1 MKNMI
6 KKYLSLLLAMVLAF
20 TTLSGV
26 ITAFAEGTVENRIPL
41 KNPDGSTWTDAKGNT
56 VYADLIPQ
64 FDSEGNPLLDEE
76 GNPVFTC
83 RIPLL
88 DEEGNITY
96 DENGNVVYDDR
107 IPVLDEEGNIVYDED
122 GNIVFEIQYPD
133 ELRVGHPTI
142 TKGDFFTEMFGNDT
156 ADIDVRA
163 LIHGYNLVNWDQ
175 NQGVYLID
183 ESVVENVLVVEN
195 EIGDKTYFLGLYD
208 DLYWCDGT
216 PITAWDYAFSL
227 LLMMAPEIEQI
238 GGKIYRCEHILGYN
252 EYITGQLPYLN
263 GVGVIDDHQLAI
275 TLDHN
280 FLPYFFE
287 TGLLLCCPYPIS
299 VIAPGCKVYA
309 GQAEDLGDGYG
320 YGIRIGNEDESVE
333 EPIFTAEL
341 LQETIL
347 NPDTGYNSHPSLT
360 CGPYILTDY
369 DYETAHFVIN
379 DYFKG
384 AWVYNTLPENF
395 HFNVQEHAGT
405 GTGTMAHNNH
415 SGPNI
420 YSYDK
425 LELDGSTRTIYLV
438 KPTIEKISF
447 SVADNDTMAQDLA
460 DGTFHLVNKVVYG
473 PTILECMGVGGS
485 IEPVPD
491 HEVKTR
497 TTELDEEEEEVLPED
512 ETEEDEDEEDSEYG
526 DFTYSYASY
535 DDEEFDENSSSLGG
549 INYQNYPRIG
559 LAFLTFTY
567 EWPTVHDMEVRQAMA
582 WCMDRDQLTQD
593 YCSGFGQTVD
603 GYYGIEQW
611 EYLIC
616 TGQLQ
621 YPINFMND
629 PIHTDEDLE
638 EWSKHRYMYATTDE
652 EYQEMINAWEMLNL
666 DNLVH
671 YGVYDLEN
679 DPERTDKIG
688 IRKANALLDYAHWTL
703 NRDGEPYQPGIDD
716 VRCKMID
723 GELVALDL
731 TLMYPRGNHIVDTIQ
746 ENFLDNLAEV
756 GIKVTLVPEDM
767 ELLLKRYYREEERTT
782 DMIYLATNFHVIVDP
797 SITYSTDPTA
807 NHEIW
812 NNTYSD
818 DEDLYYRAV
827 NMRKT
832 DPLDV
837 YDYVVKW
844 ISFQERY
851 NEVLPTIPIYSNIYF
866 DFYTSQLQNYYIT
879 AHVTWTQAI
888 LESYFGP
895 ALEIEED
902 ANTGAAEEAEEA
914 VVEFEE

>member
-1 MKNMI
+1 M
-6 KKYLSLLLAMVLAF
+6 KKYLSLLLAFVLCLTFLTGTLNIAAAENAGAVEEPSDS
-20 TTLSGV
+20 TTEEQEK
-26 ITAFAEGTVENRIPL
+26 I
-41 KNPDGSTWTDAKGNT
+41 
-56 VYADLIPQ
+56 
-64 FDSEGNPLLDEE
+64 PLLDEE
-76 GNPVFTC
+76 GNPMF
-83 RIPLL
+83 
-88 DEEGNITY
+88 DEEGNPLY
-96 DENGNVVYDDR
+96 VE
-107 IPVLDEEGNIVYDED
+107 LEEEIV
-122 GNIVFEIQYPD
+122 YPD

-183 ESVVENVLVVEN
+183 KSVVESVLVVES

-208 DLYWCDGT
+208 DLYYCDGT

-227 LLMMAPEIEQI
+227 LLMMAPQIEEI

-252 EYITGQLPYLN
+252 EYITGQLPYLK
-263 GVGVIDDHQLAI
+263 GVAVIDDHQLAI

-309 GQAEDLGDGYG
+309 GASIDMGDGYG
-320 YGIRIGNEDESVE
+320 YGIYIGNEDQSVQ
-333 EPIFTAEL
+333 EPIFTADL
-341 LQETIL
+341 LRDTIL
-347 NPDTGYNSHPSLT
+347 DPDHGYNSHPSVT
-360 CGPYILTDY
+360 CGPYRLTAY
-369 DYETAHFVIN
+369 DYKTAHFEIN
-379 DYFKG
+379 EYFKG
-384 AWVYNTLPENF
+384 AWVYNTLPEDF
-395 HFNVQEHAGT
+395 HFDVQEFAGIGS
-405 GTGTMAHNNH
+405 GTQVHNNH
-415 SGPNI
+415 TGPNI
-420 YSYDK
+420 YSYNRYDR
-425 LELDGSTRTIYLV
+425 DGNMSTIYLV
-438 KPTIEKISF
+438 KPTISKISF
-447 SVADNDTMAQDLA
+447 SVADNDTMAQDLL

-473 PTILECMGVGGS
+473 PTILECMGVGGPAV
-485 IEPVPD
+485 PVPD
-491 HEVKTR
+491 HETEDRPALEATEPKAETPEKTEAPA
-497 TTELDEEEEEVLPED
+497 TDEQPTDAEAEGPE
-512 ETEEDEDEEDSEYG
+512 TSEG
-526 DFTYSYASY
+526 S
-535 DDEEFDENSSSLGG
+535 EEFEDAYSDADGMSG
-549 INYQNYPRIG
+549 ITYQNYPRIG

-567 EWPTVHDMEVRQAMA
+567 DWPTVHDKEVRQAIA
-582 WCMDRDQLTQD
+582 WCMDREQLTQD
-593 YCSGFGQTVD
+593 YTSGFGQVVD

-616 TGQLQ
+616 TNQLE
-621 YPINFMND
+621 YPVNFIND
-629 PIHTDEDLE
+629 PIHTEEDLE
-638 EWSKHRYMYATTDE
+638 EWAKHRYMYASTDE
-652 EYQEMINAWEMLNL
+652 EYELMISAWQMLNL

-679 DPERTDKIG
+679 DPDRTDKSG
-688 IRKANALLDYAHWTL
+688 IRKANVLLDSANWTL
-703 NRDGEPYQPGIDD
+703 NREGKNYRPGIDD
-716 VRCKMID
+716 VRCKMIN

-731 TLMYPRGNHIVDTIQ
+731 TMMYPRGNHIVDTIQ
-746 ENFLDNLAEV
+746 ENFFDNLAEA

-767 ELLLKRYYREEERTT
+767 EELLKSYYREKERTT

-797 SITYSTDPTA
+797 AITYSTDPTA

-837 YDYVVKW
+837 YDYVAKW

-866 DFYTSQLQNYYIT
+866 DFYTTQLQNYWIT

-888 LESYFGP
+888 LESYFGESMDLP
-895 ALEIEED
+895 EE
-902 ANTGAAEEAEEA
+902 TEEAEVIDETGEEII
-914 VVEFEE
+914 EFED

>member
-1 MKNMI
+1 MKKMN
-6 KKYLSLLLAMVLAF
+6 KYLSLLLALVLCVSSLAC
-20 TTLSGV
+20 T
-26 ITAFAEGTVENRIPL
+26 ITALAE
-41 KNPDGSTWTDAKGNT
+41 DAADTEAEEAN
-56 VYADLIPQ
+56 VYTAYLDAD
-64 FDSEGNPLLDEE
+64 GNPILTDDGYPIYLDEI
-76 GNPVFTC
+76 GNQYY
-83 RIPLL
+83 L
-88 DEEGNITY
+88 DDAGEYVPYI
-96 DENGNVVYDDR
+96 
-107 IPVLDEEGNIVYDED
+107 I
-122 GNIVFEIQYPD
+122 YPN

-183 ESVVENVLVVEN
+183 ESVVESVLVVEN

-208 DLYWCDGT
+208 DLYYCDGT
-216 PITAWDYAFSL
+216 PITAWDYAFSI

-238 GGKIYRCEHILGYN
+238 GGKIYRSEHLYGSH
-252 EYITGQLPYLN
+252 EYLTGQLPYLS
-263 GVGVIDDHQLAI
+263 GVGVIDDYQLAI

-287 TGLLLCCPYPIS
+287 TGLLLTVPYPIS

-320 YGIRIGNEDESVE
+320 YGIRIGNEDESIT

-341 LQETIL
+341 LQKTIL
-347 NPDTGYNSHPSLT
+347 DPDTGYNSHPSVT
-360 CGPYILTDY
+360 CGPYKLTGY
-369 DYETAHFVIN
+369 DYKTAHFEIN

-395 HFNVQEHAGT
+395 QFDVKNHEGVGE
-405 GTGTMAHNNH
+405 GTMVHNNH
-415 SGPNI
+415 TGPNI

-425 LELDGSTRTIYLV
+425 LDLEGNIYQIYLV
-438 KPTIEKISF
+438 KPTIQYISF
-447 SVADNDTMAQDLA
+447 SVADNDTMAMDLT

-473 PTILECMGVGGS
+473 PTILECLGIGGT

-491 HEVKTR
+491 HEVPEKIAQR
-497 TTELDEEEEEVLPED
+497 GEDEEEY
-512 ETEEDEDEEDSEYG
+512 T
-526 DFTYSYASY
+526 T
-535 DDEEFDENSSSLGG
+535 GG
-549 INYQNYPRIG
+549 VNYQNYPRIG
-559 LAFLTFTY
+559 LAFMTFSY
-567 EWPTVHDMEVRQAMA
+567 DWPTVHEIEVRQAIA
-582 WCMDRDQLTQD
+582 WCMDREQLTQD
-593 YCSGFGQTVD
+593 YTSGYGMVVD

-616 TGQLQ
+616 TEQLEF
-621 YPINFMND
+621 PINFMND
-629 PIHTDEDLE
+629 PLHVATDEDLE
-638 EWSKHRYMYATTDE
+638 EWAKHRYMYATTDE
-652 EYQEMINAWEMLNL
+652 EYEELLDAWRMLSL

-671 YGVYDLEN
+671 YGVYDLEE
-679 DPERTDKIG
+679 DPDRTEKVG
-688 IRKANALLDYAHWTL
+688 IKKANMLLDSAHWTL
-703 NRDGEPYQPGIDD
+703 NRDGETYRPGVDD

-731 TLMYPRGNHIVDTIQ
+731 TMLYPRGNHIVDTIQ
-746 ENFLDNLAEV
+746 ENFIDNLNEV
-756 GIKVTLVPEDM
+756 GIKLTLVPEDM

-797 SITYSTDPTA
+797 SITYSTDDTPD
-807 NHEIW
+807 HLIW

-818 DEDLYYRAV
+818 DEDLWYRAV

-837 YDYVVKW
+837 YDYVAKW

-866 DFYTSQLQNYYIT
+866 DFYTPQLQNYWIT

-888 LESYFGP
+888 LESYFGE
-895 ALEIEED
+895 ALNQETEDTTGDEETESGD
-902 ANTGAAEEAEEA
+902 EDIVIMDE
-914 VVEFEE
+914 

>member
-1 MKNMI
+1 MNM
-6 KKYLSLLLAMVLAF
+6 KKYLSLLLALVLCLTSMAS
-20 TTLSGV
+20 TLTV
-26 ITAFAEGTVENRIPL
+26 ALAE
-41 KNPDGSTWTDAKGNT
+41 DA
-56 VYADLIPQ
+56 
-64 FDSEGNPLLDEE
+64 EE
-76 GNPVFTC
+76 AA
-83 RIPLL
+83 
-88 DEEGNITY
+88 E
-96 DENGNVVYDDR
+96 DR
-107 IPVLDEEGNIVYDED
+107 IPVLDSNGNPVLDENGNPVYEEDSA
-122 GNIVFEIQYPD
+122 YPD

-183 ESVVENVLVVEN
+183 ESVVESVLVVEN
-195 EIGDKTYFLGLYD
+195 DIGDKTYYLGLYD

-238 GGKIYRCEHILGYN
+238 GGKIYRCEHIVGYD

-275 TLDHN
+275 TLDHE

-309 GQAEDLGDGYG
+309 GQAQDLGNGYG
-320 YGIRIGNEDESVE
+320 YGIRIGNEDESIAD
-333 EPIFTAEL
+333 PIFTADL
-341 LQETIL
+341 LRETIL
-347 NPDTGYNSHPSLT
+347 DPDTGYNSHPSLT
-360 CGPYILTDY
+360 CGPYRLTDY
-369 DYETAHFVIN
+369 DYKTAHFEIN

-384 AWVYNTLPENF
+384 AWVYNTLPADF
-395 HFNVQEHAGT
+395 QFNVQEHAGT
-405 GTGTMAHNNH
+405 GYGNLLHNSH

-420 YSYDK
+420 YAYERYDN
-425 LELDGSTRTIYLV
+425 EGHESTIYLV
-438 KPTIEKISF
+438 KPTIPRISF

-473 PTILECMGVGGS
+473 PTIEECLGNGQGR

-491 HEVKTR
+491 HEV
-497 TTELDEEEEEVLPED
+497 EERDGPYTAPD
-512 ETEEDEDEEDSEYG
+512 MS
-526 DFTYSYASY
+526 
-535 DDEEFDENSSSLGG
+535 G

-567 EWPTVHDMEVRQAMA
+567 ENPTVHDMKVRQAMA
-582 WCMDRDQLTQD
+582 WCMDREQLTED
-593 YCSGFGQTVD
+593 YCSGYGVTVD

-616 TGQLQ
+616 TGQMD
-621 YPINFMND
+621 YPINFITD
-629 PIHTDEDLE
+629 PEHADGDLR
-638 EWSKHRYMYATTDE
+638 EWANHVNMYATNQE
-652 EYQEMINAWEMLNL
+652 EYERVRALWDMLTL

-671 YGVYDLEN
+671 YGVYDLKN
-679 DPERTDKIG
+679 DPGRTDKIG
-688 IRKANALLDYAHWTL
+688 IRKANLLLDAAEWTL
-703 NRDGEPYQPGIDD
+703 NREGGAYRPGVDD

-731 TLMYPRGNHIVDTIQ
+731 TMLYPRGNHIVDTIQ
-746 ENFLDNLAEV
+746 ENWLDNLAEV
-756 GIKVTLVPEDM
+756 GIRVTLVPEDM

-797 SITYSTDPTA
+797 AITYSTDPTA
-807 NHEIW
+807 NHLIW

-818 DEDLYYRAV
+818 DEDLWYRAV
-827 NMRKT
+827 NMRRT
-832 DPLDV
+832 DPKDV
-837 YDYVVKW
+837 YDYVAKW

-866 DFYTSQLQNYYIT
+866 DFYTNQLQNYWIT

-888 LESYFGP
+888 LEAYFG
-895 ALEIEED
+895 
-902 ANTGAAEEAEEA
+902 EAPEGNE
-914 VVEFEE
+914 